1 MKKLMFI
8 PGVLSI
14 NIVLIYI
21 IYSRFNP
28 NYLNL
33 SELSYYNGF
42 SLEQLVPNAGLQS
55 ILFFASLFGLVFI
68 NALFVNV
75 IKVNRSSLK

>member
-1 MKKLMFI
+1 MKKLVFI

-33 SELSYYNGF
+33 SELSYFNGF

-68 NALFVNV
+68 NALFA
-75 IKVNRSSLK
+75 KVFKGNSSSLK

>member
-1 MKKLMFI
+1 MKKLVFI

-21 IYSRFNP
+21 IYTRFNP

-33 SELSYYNGF
+33 SELPYFNVF
-42 SLEQLVPNAGLQS
+42 SLERLVPNAGPQS
-55 ILFFASLFGLVFI
+55 ILFFVSLFGFVFI
-68 NALFVNV
+68 NAVFAKV
-75 IKVNRSSLK
+75 IKGNSISLK

>member
-42 SLEQLVPNAGLQS
+42 SLEQLFPNAGLQS
-55 ILFFASLFGLVFI
+55 ILFFASIFGLVFI
-68 NALFVNV
+68 NALFATV
-75 IKVNRSSLK
+75 IKLNRSSLK